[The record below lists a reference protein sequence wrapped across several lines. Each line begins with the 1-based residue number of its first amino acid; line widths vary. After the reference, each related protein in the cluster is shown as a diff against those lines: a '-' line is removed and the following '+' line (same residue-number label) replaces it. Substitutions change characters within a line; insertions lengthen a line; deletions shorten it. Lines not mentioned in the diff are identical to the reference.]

1 MPKVLLLEDDQLA
14 CTMIQA
20 WLESDNY
27 TVDVAKTA
35 NDGLALLA
43 IYQYDLLILDLKLP
57 DKDGIE
63 VLKEIRGRSV
73 PTKVLILTGRREID
87 DKAEGF
93 EAGADDYLTKPFEAR
108 ELSMRLRALL
118 RRPLEYQ
125 GDVLTIG
132 ELTLETGKLKA
143 SYKGENLSLSPRE
156 FALLEF
162 LMRNPDRVFS
172 QEALINHIWKF
183 DADVSEGAV
192 RTAMVRL
199 RKKIMH
205 ESTGQSPI
213 ETVYGGGYKFNSNPK

>member
-1 MPKVLLLEDDQLA
+1 MPKILLVEDDQLA

-27 TVDVAKTA
+27 TVDIAKTA
-35 NDGLALLA
+35 NDGLALLQ
-43 IYQYDLLILDLKLP
+43 IHQYDVLILDLKLP
-57 DKDGIE
+57 DLDGIE
-63 VLKEIRGRSV
+63 VLKTIRGRSL

-87 DKAEGF
+87 DKEEGF

-108 ELSMRLRALL
+108 ELTMRLKALL
-118 RRPLEYQ
+118 RRPVEYL

-132 ELTLETGKLKA
+132 ELVLEVGKLKA
-143 SYKGENLSLSPRE
+143 QYRGEDLSLSPRE

-172 QEALINHIWKF
+172 QEALINHIWKY

-199 RKKIMH
+199 RKKIKH
-205 ESTGQSPI
+205 DNAGHSPI
-213 ETVYGGGYKFNSNPK
+213 ETVYGGGYKFNSNT